1 MPFTTDD
8 PLVRVLALPFDSGV
22 GAGRNALIDAV
33 TTEYLWMADDD
44 MVVLPDL
51 HLTPVLAYLDR
62 NPEVDL
68 VGGRVVNL
76 PLGRTADYSAAA
88 LYAYDGPPRLPE
100 GALVDGL
107 PVYYKVPNFYVART
121 ASVRAVRYDD
131 RLKRVDHN
139 DFFTSA
145 YGRLVC
151 TYDRALVCLHA
162 HSHFDTRYQRFR
174 MDFAADLAHIATKWQ
189 GRGVSRAA
197 TAGGVTDTALRA
209 FHHAALQVV
218 ADDLGVRVVHGGP
231 DAEPRVGVPA
241 ADGQRYLA
249 ALRQVGWSGQA
260 GRLTHRLWGAALVDA
275 DALVGDSAADA
286 DAPAEA
292 GARVAASPTDAART
306 SGTTVPAHAVP
317 AAFAGVAGRA
327 FGAGEWPEPIRQPDA
342 TGPGDGSL
350 HWADRVGWYDEPER
364 ISVASLPLGPVVA
377 LEPPA
382 DAIWQAVGPAGALP
396 DDVVAAVLAEYP
408 DAPPE
413 AADQIRAALADL
425 TARGLL
431 RVG

>member
-1 MPFTTDD
+1 M
-8 PLVRVLALPFDSGV
+8 
-22 GAGRNALIDAV
+22 
-33 TTEYLWMADDD
+33 
-44 MVVLPDL
+44 
-51 HLTPVLAYLDR
+51 
-62 NPEVDL
+62 
-68 VGGRVVNL
+68 
-76 PLGRTADYSAAA
+76 
-88 LYAYDGPPRLPE
+88 
-100 GALVDGL
+100 
-107 PVYYKVPNFYVART
+107 
-121 ASVRAVRYDD
+121 
-131 RLKRVDHN
+131 
-139 DFFTSA
+139 
-145 YGRLVC
+145 
-151 TYDRALVCLHA
+151 
-162 HSHFDTRYQRFR
+162 
-174 MDFAADLAHIATKWQ
+174 
-189 GRGVSRAA
+189 
-197 TAGGVTDTALRA
+197 
-209 FHHAALQVV
+209 
-218 ADDLGVRVVHGGP
+218 
-231 DAEPRVGVPA
+231 
-241 ADGQRYLA
+241 
-249 ALRQVGWSGQA
+249 
-260 GRLTHRLWGAALVDA
+260 DA